1 MIKKIIL
8 WFFLILLILLAVLSY
23 IGYRSFNQE
32 AFKNQIISSIQ
43 ELTGRTFAVNG
54 PYSLVWD
61 PLPTM
66 TLENISL
73 SNIENSP
80 WDPLPTMTL
89 DNISLSNIENSPNKD
104 MFKAEKIQIQIE
116 WASLLKSPTRIKNII
131 IVNPEA
137 LIERISRSVT
147 NINFP
152 QLFAANDTLNSDSIL
167 GESKKQAKID
177 NIHIENGSL
186 QYINQM
192 TKQNYHLTQLT
203 GDIAL
208 GSLNGPFGFE
218 GKGNWHNVPV
228 KINMSLSAHEISR
241 PMDFLVNFQV
251 NINVLQMVFADVQ
264 QNRAEPQNQKRKAK
278 PQRRPYPISL
288 LN

>member
-66 TLENISL
+66 TLENV
-73 SNIENSP
+73 
-80 WDPLPTMTL
+80 
-89 DNISLSNIENSPNKD
+89 SLSNIENSPNKD

-152 QLFAANDTLNSDSIL
+152 QLFAANDT
-167 GESKKQAKID
+167 
-177 NIHIENGSL
+177 
-186 QYINQM
+186 
-192 TKQNYHLTQLT
+192 
-203 GDIAL
+203 
-208 GSLNGPFGFE
+208 
-218 GKGNWHNVPV
+218 
-228 KINMSLSAHEISR
+228 
-241 PMDFLVNFQV
+241 
-251 NINVLQMVFADVQ
+251 
-264 QNRAEPQNQKRKAK
+264 
-278 PQRRPYPISL
+278 
-288 LN
+288 